1 LDGATS
7 GLVHLLGEVNLNDIS
22 IGMRVKAVFREARQ
36 GDYLDIK
43 YFKPFR
49 A

>member
-1 LDGATS
+1 LDGAST
-7 GLVHLLGEVNLNDIS
+7 GLVHLLGEIDLNDIS
-22 IGMRVKAVFREARQ
+22 VGLRVKAVFREVRE
-36 GDYLDIK
+36 GNYLDIK